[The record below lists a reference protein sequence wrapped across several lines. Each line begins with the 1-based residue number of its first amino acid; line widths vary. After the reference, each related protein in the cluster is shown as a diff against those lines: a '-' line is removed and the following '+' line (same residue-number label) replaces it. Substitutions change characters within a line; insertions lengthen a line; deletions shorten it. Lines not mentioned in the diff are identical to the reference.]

1 MYLQR
6 VTKNQWEKIREIY
19 MEAFPKQERK
29 PFGILKR
36 SVKRGKVELFAA
48 WEGTDLLGFTAV
60 IPFENMVM
68 VDYLAVSAKARGKGT
83 GSQLMEEVCGH
94 YTGKKV
100 VLLIERLDDQAEN
113 AAQRQARRR
122 FYLKNGFA
130 STDLFTSGAGGD
142 MEVLSFGGQV
152 HGSDYMRLQKYAL
165 GSILFRLSGMK
176 LVKA

>member
-60 IPFENMVM
+60 IPFEDMVM

>member
-1 MYLQR
+1 MQLR
-6 VTKNQWEKIREIY
+6 SLDKEQWEKIREIY

-83 GSQLMEEVCGH
+83 GSQLMDEACGH

-142 MEVLSFGGQV
+142 MEVLSFGGQIP
-152 HGSDYMRLQKYAL
+152 GSDYMRLQKYAL